1 LPPASAGVVEMM
13 TASEDKKAKAD
24 DALQALETTSS

>member
-1 LPPASAGVVEMM
+1 VVEMM